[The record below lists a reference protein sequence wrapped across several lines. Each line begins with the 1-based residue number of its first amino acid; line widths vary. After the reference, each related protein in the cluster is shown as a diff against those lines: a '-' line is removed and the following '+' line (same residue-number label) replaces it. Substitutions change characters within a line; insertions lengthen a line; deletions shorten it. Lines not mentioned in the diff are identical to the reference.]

1 VEKLLWVLLVLRLLR
16 LAAPFV
22 IGVLGAALVFLFFG
36 KAIPGGWLALLL
48 FVAVAFWLAR
58 AVKDVFSS
66 REDDRRGRSD

>member
-1 VEKLLWVLLVLRLLR
+1 

-22 IGVLGAALVFLFFG
+22 IGVLGAALVFVFFG

-58 AVKDVFSS
+58 AV
-66 REDDRRGRSD
+66 